1 MVAISLIIFKITL
14 GLLVLTLA
22 LFTINSLKKTSAY
35 KSDKYDYCLL
45 TLLTFELVLKKYSY
59 FFNTYKKSIYP
70 KWIYAF
76 LLFLPYTFHFYVF
89 NAFTYNV
96 TCHN

>member
-45 TLLTFELVLKKYSY
+45 TLLTFELVVMQI
-59 FFNTYKKSIYP
+59 FI
-70 KWIYAF
+70 F
-76 LLFLPYTFHFYVF
+76 L
-89 NAFTYNV
+89 
-96 TCHN
+96 

>member
-35 KSDKYDYCLL
+35 KSDKYDHYLL
-45 TLLTFELVLKKYSY
+45 TLLTFELVMMQISTIL
-59 FFNTYKKSIYP
+59 
-70 KWIYAF
+70 
-76 LLFLPYTFHFYVF
+76 
-89 NAFTYNV
+89 
-96 TCHN
+96 